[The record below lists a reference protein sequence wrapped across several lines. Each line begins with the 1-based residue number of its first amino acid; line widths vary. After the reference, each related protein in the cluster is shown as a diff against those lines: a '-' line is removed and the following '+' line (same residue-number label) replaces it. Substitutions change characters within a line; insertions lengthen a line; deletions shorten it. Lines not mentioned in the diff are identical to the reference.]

1 MGGGSIFSTASQSP
15 GSLQAIA
22 AALVPSGLGLTPVA
36 FFPPTAAQSLPAVSV
51 IFLEAPLAGRKKRN
65 TRDSYFTRYKKGG
78 FIDDRFNIDCIP
90 LQISL
95 LQYFII

>member
-36 FFPPTAAQSLPAVSV
+36 FFPPTAAQTLPAVSV

-65 TRDSYFTRYKKGG
+65 TRDSYFTQRKKGM
-78 FIDDRFNIDCIP
+78 FIDK
-90 LQISL
+90 
-95 LQYFII
+95 